1 MQDDLKHIFLKFV
14 FTKSLF
20 CDIII
25 FANINS
31 KRNEIIMIVGLKH
44 AILHILDANSGITV
58 FSDKE
63 LDISDGMVDSFIT
76 KHIDKVY
83 SDSAARHGEFKDSSG
98 LKYHISEYSSEA
110 EETRN
115 IHSLS
120 MFIAERIYEG
130 IAHAE
135 NTESCDILVC
145 ECNINETPTIA
156 VLKFDNQVGFTHHV
170 LKENDEITNEII
182 NHYAILPS
190 TNARVREYAFI
201 NMETEEIKFK
211 GGKRSID
218 GEKVDL
224 MSDLLLECDF
234 DISSRESINAVSRIA
249 KKVTEA
255 NEGDSIETQSRM
267 KQFVVDK
274 VEKEDFKYIE
284 PKQIAETI
292 FDGRP
297 VMKEEFL
304 EEIEKAEVPEKVEV
318 TNYLTKKM
326 TSNIKLST
334 DIGVDLS
341 FPAEYYSNSEY
352 IEIINN
358 DDGTIS
364 IKINKIGEVKN
375 K

>member
-1 MQDDLKHIFLKFV
+1 
-14 FTKSLF
+14 
-20 CDIII
+20 
-25 FANINS
+25 
-31 KRNEIIMIVGLKH
+31 MIVGLKH

-58 FSDKE
+58 FSDNE

-76 KHIDKVY
+76 KHIDKVF
-83 SDSAARHGEFKDSSG
+83 SDSAARHGEFKESSG
-98 LKYHISEYSSEA
+98 LKYHISEYAAEA
-110 EETRN
+110 DDKRN

-130 IAHAE
+130 ISHAE
-135 NTESCDILVC
+135 NTESCDVLVC
-145 ECNINETPTIA
+145 ECSINETPTIA
-156 VLKFDNQVGFTHHV
+156 ILKFDNKVGYTHHIS
-170 LKENDEITNEII
+170 KENDIITNEII

-190 TNARVREYAFI
+190 TSTRVREYAFI
-201 NMETEEIKFK
+201 NMENEEIKFK
-211 GGKRSID
+211 GAKRSID

-255 NEGDSIETQSRM
+255 NEGDSIETQSKM
-267 KQFVVDK
+267 KQFVVEK
-274 VEKEDFKYIE
+274 VEQDDFKYIE
-284 PKQIAETI
+284 PKQIADTI

-297 VMKEEFL
+297 VMREEFL
-304 EEIEKAEVPEKVEV
+304 EEVQKAEVPEKVEV
-318 TNYLTKKM
+318 TNYVTKKM
-326 TSNIKLST
+326 TSNIRLST

-341 FPAEYYSNSEY
+341 FPAEYYSDSDY

-358 DDGTIS
+358 EDGTIS